1 MAMDKSIRTQR
12 FVPVD
17 IYSSG
22 YRVVGKIMVA
32 NAGAIGIMNDSTNS
46 TLEVHDAR
54 LAKVHMPTKLVDHF
68 DLVRMDKKRIV
79 AICLS
84 RIEDLG
90 PRSLTRGGF
99 GSTAEYP
106 VFITTQVYE
115 VEGTLELTGRF
126 DYQGLMH
133 EGTREFIVAYDA
145 TLTAILIPNVR
156 VESPAILV
164 NRNHADIVA
173 LLSQRTK
180 EEN

>member
-1 MAMDKSIRTQR
+1 MDKSSRTYR

-17 IYSSG
+17 IYTSG
-22 YRVVGKIMVA
+22 YRVVGKVMVA
-32 NAGAIGIMNDSTNS
+32 NAGVIGIMNDSTNS

-68 DLVRMDKKRIV
+68 DLVRMVKKRIV

-90 PRSLTRGGF
+90 PKSLTRGGF

-106 VFITTQVYE
+106 VSMITQVYE

-126 DYQGLMH
+126 DFQGLMY
-133 EGTREFIVAYDA
+133 EGTREFIAAFNA
-145 TLTAILIPNVR
+145 TLTAVLIPNVR

-164 NRNHADIVA
+164 NRHHADIVA
-173 LLSQRTK
+173 LLGQRTK
-180 EEN
+180 DEK

>member
-1 MAMDKSIRTQR
+1 MSMDKSSRTYR

-17 IYSSG
+17 IYTSG
-22 YRVVGKIMVA
+22 YRVVGKVMVA
-32 NAGAIGIMNDSTNS
+32 NAGVIGIMNDSTNS

-68 DLVRMDKKRIV
+68 DLVRMVKKRIV

-90 PRSLTRGGF
+90 PKSLTRGGF
-99 GSTAEYP
+99 GSTTEYP
-106 VFITTQVYE
+106 VSMITQVYE

-126 DYQGLMH
+126 DFQGLMY
-133 EGTREFIVAYDA
+133 EGTREFIAAYNA
-145 TLTAILIPNVR
+145 TLTAVLIPNVR

-164 NRNHADIVA
+164 NRHHADIVA
-173 LLSQRTK
+173 LLGQRTK
-180 EEN
+180 DEK

>member
-1 MAMDKSIRTQR
+1 MSMDKSSRTYR

-17 IYSSG
+17 IYTSG
-22 YRVVGKIMVA
+22 YRVVGKVMVA
-32 NAGAIGIMNDSTNS
+32 NAGVIGIMNDSTNS

-68 DLVRMDKKRIV
+68 DLVRMVKKRIV

-90 PRSLTRGGF
+90 PKSLTRGGF

-106 VFITTQVYE
+106 VSMITQVYE

-126 DYQGLMH
+126 DFQGLMY
-133 EGTREFIVAYDA
+133 EGTREFIAAYNA
-145 TLTAILIPNVR
+145 TLTAVLIPNVR

-164 NRNHADIVA
+164 NRHHADIVA
-173 LLSQRTK
+173 LLGQRTK
-180 EEN
+180 DEK

>member
-1 MAMDKSIRTQR
+1 MSMDKSSRTYR

-17 IYSSG
+17 IYTSG
-22 YRVVGKIMVA
+22 YRVVGKVMVA
-32 NAGAIGIMNDSTNS
+32 NAGVIGIMNDSTNS

-68 DLVRMDKKRIV
+68 DLVRMVKKRIV

-90 PRSLTRGGF
+90 PKSLTRGGF

-106 VFITTQVYE
+106 VSMITQVYE

-126 DYQGLMH
+126 DFQGLMY
-133 EGTREFIVAYDA
+133 EGTREFIAAFNA
-145 TLTAILIPNVR
+145 TLTAVLIPNVR

-164 NRNHADIVA
+164 NRHHADIVA
-173 LLSQRTK
+173 LLGQRTK
-180 EEN
+180 DEK

>member
-1 MAMDKSIRTQR
+1 MSMDKSSRTYR

-17 IYSSG
+17 IYTSG
-22 YRVVGKIMVA
+22 YRVVGKVMVA
-32 NAGAIGIMNDSTNS
+32 NAGVIGIMNDSTNS

-68 DLVRMDKKRIV
+68 DLVRMVKQRIV

-90 PRSLTRGGF
+90 PKSLTRGGF

-106 VFITTQVYE
+106 VSMITQVYE

-126 DYQGLMH
+126 DFQGLMY
-133 EGTREFIVAYDA
+133 EGTREFIAAYNA
-145 TLTAILIPNVR
+145 TLTAVLIPNVR

-164 NRNHADIVA
+164 NRHHADIVA
-173 LLSQRTK
+173 LLGQRTK
-180 EEN
+180 DEK

>member
-1 MAMDKSIRTQR
+1 MDKSSRTYR

-17 IYSSG
+17 IYTSG
-22 YRVVGKIMVA
+22 YRVVGKVMVA
-32 NAGAIGIMNDSTNS
+32 NAGVIGIMNDSTNS

-68 DLVRMDKKRIV
+68 DLVRMVKKRIV

-90 PRSLTRGGF
+90 PKSLTRGGF

-106 VFITTQVYE
+106 VSMITQVYE

-126 DYQGLMH
+126 DFQGLMY
-133 EGTREFIVAYDA
+133 EGTREFIAAYNA
-145 TLTAILIPNVR
+145 TLTAVLIPNVR

-164 NRNHADIVA
+164 NRHHADIVA
-173 LLSQRTK
+173 LLGQRTK
-180 EEN
+180 DEK